1 MNIYRKNKYHKKVNI
16 KEINAKSILRKHK
29 KIDSWFLSRYGMN
42 LYRGCAH
49 NCVYCDGRS
58 EKYNVE
64 GEFGSKVEVKINAIE
79 ILNRE
84 LDPKRKKKPL
94 KKGYVMVGGGV
105 GDSYQPIEKK
115 YELTRKTLELLYK
128 MDFPVHVLTK
138 SNLVEKDIDIL
149 KKINEK
155 NHCIVSFSFSSAN
168 DEICSIFEPGVP
180 PPEKRFETLE
190 MFKEEGIP
198 VGMFLLPV
206 IPFITDNPKIIE
218 DTIKKAK
225 KIGID
230 FIIFGGMTLKDG
242 RQKDYFYNELKKS
255 FPDLLVEYNNIYRG
269 DKWGSPILEYYQSI
283 HHVFDVIF
291 KKYNIPKR
299 IPPYLYKDILEI
311 NDLVIVTLEHIDY
324 LLRYKGTKSPYG
336 YSAFSISR
344 IDEPLSKMKGNL
356 RSIKGIGPTTER
368 IILEILDKGKSSYLE
383 KLLFK

>member
-1 MNIYRKNKYHKKVNI
+1 VNI
-16 KEINAKSILRKHK
+16 REIYAKSILRKHK

-64 GEFGSKVEVKINAIE
+64 GEFDSEVEVKINAVE

-115 YELTRKTLELLYK
+115 YELTRKILELLFK
-128 MDFPVHVLTK
+128 KDFPVHVLTK

-155 NHCIVSFSFSSAN
+155 NRSIVSFSFSSAN

-180 PPEKRFETLE
+180 SPEKRFETLE
-190 MFKEEGIP
+190 MFKNEGISI
-198 VGMFLLPV
+198 GMFLLPV

-269 DKWGSPILEYYQSI
+269 DKWGSPISEYYQSI
-283 HHVFDVIF
+283 HHVFDVIV

-311 NDLVIVTLEHIDY
+311 NDLIIVTLEHIDY
-324 LLRYKGTKSPYG
+324 LLRYKGAKSPYG
-336 YSAFSISR
+336 YSAYSISK
-344 IDEPLSKMKGNL
+344 IDEPLSKMRGNL
-356 RSIKGIGPTTER
+356 RSIKGVGPTTER

-383 KLLFK
+383 KLLLN

>member
-1 MNIYRKNKYHKKVNI
+1 VNI
-16 KEINAKSILRKHK
+16 REINAKSILRKLK

-42 LYRGCAH
+42 LYRGCTH

-58 EKYNVE
+58 EKYDVE
-64 GEFGSKVEVKINAIE
+64 GEFGSEVEVKINAID
-79 ILNRE
+79 ILQRE
-84 LDPKRKKKPL
+84 LNPKRKRIPL

-128 MDFPVHVLTK
+128 KEFPVHILTK

-155 NHCIVSFSFSSAN
+155 NRCIVSFSFSSAN
-168 DEICSIFEPGVP
+168 DNICSIFEPSVP
-180 PPEKRFETLE
+180 SPEKRFETLE
-190 MFKEEGIP
+190 MFKKEGISI
-198 VGMFLLPV
+198 GLFLLPV

-225 KIGID
+225 KIDID

-242 RQKDYFYNELKKS
+242 KQKDYFYDALKKS
-255 FPDLLVEYNNIYRG
+255 YPDLQVEYNNIYRE
-269 DKWGSPILEYYQSI
+269 DKWGNPISEYYQSI
-283 HHVFDVIF
+283 HHTFDVIV

-299 IPPYLYKDILEI
+299 IPPHLYKDILDI

-324 LLRYKGTKSPYG
+324 LLRFKETKSPYG
-336 YSAFSISR
+336 YSAYSISK
-344 IDEPLSKMKGNL
+344 INEPLSNMRRNL
-356 RSIKGIGPTTER
+356 KSIKGVGPTTEG
-368 IILEILDKGKSSYLE
+368 IILEILDNGKSSYLE
-383 KLLFK
+383 KLLYN

>member
-1 MNIYRKNKYHKKVNI
+1 MNIR
-16 KEINAKSILRKHK
+16 EINAKSILRKLK

-42 LYRGCAH
+42 LYRGCTH

-58 EKYNVE
+58 EKYDVE
-64 GEFGSKVEVKINAIE
+64 GEFGSEVEVKINAID
-79 ILNRE
+79 ILQRE
-84 LDPKRKKKPL
+84 LNPKRKRIPL

-128 MDFPVHVLTK
+128 KEFPVHILTK

-155 NHCIVSFSFSSAN
+155 NRCIVSFSFSSAN
-168 DEICSIFEPGVP
+168 DNICSIFEPSVP
-180 PPEKRFETLE
+180 SPEKRFETLE
-190 MFKEEGIP
+190 MFKKEGISI
-198 VGMFLLPV
+198 GLFLLPV

-225 KIGID
+225 KIDID

-242 RQKDYFYNELKKS
+242 KQKDYFYDALKKS
-255 FPDLLVEYNNIYRG
+255 YPDLQVEYNNIYRE
-269 DKWGSPILEYYQSI
+269 DKWGNPISEYYQSI
-283 HHVFDVIF
+283 HHTFDVIV

-299 IPPYLYKDILEI
+299 IPPHLYKDILDI

-324 LLRYKGTKSPYG
+324 LLRFKETKSPYG
-336 YSAFSISR
+336 YSAYSISK
-344 IDEPLSKMKGNL
+344 INEPLSNMRRNL
-356 RSIKGIGPTTER
+356 KSIKGVGPTTEG
-368 IILEILDKGKSSYLE
+368 IILEILDNGKSSYLE
-383 KLLFK
+383 KLLYN